1 VRRQVRQTDDA
12 DSSHAVAHLQHRV
25 PLIGKADTFRHC
37 DREVSMKSGNSSR
50 RDLSEDSNGADS
62 SDDDGDRR
70 PHDLGSTGDI
80 KHDRSKFRQR
90 SRDKAKWIKPEKFN
104 GHGSFETFLV
114 QFENCA
120 SYNRWSQ
127 ADKLAHLRWSLT
139 GSAAQLLW
147 GSEDLSYDELLN
159 KLKKLFSGKGMEEK
173 FQSELRCRRR
183 NRGES
188 LRELAQDI
196 QRLMILAYPGEQSS
210 LSEQLARDAFL
221 SALAD
226 PEFELKIREREPTNL
241 DDPLRIAQRYEV
253 FSFSTAAGER
263 QAAEIYSADE
273 SSSETTKSAVQ
284 TEDGKRYVE
293 LNGSSKR
300 RDLKNGDSGWKE
312 EIIQRLAVKQQ

>member
-1 VRRQVRQTDDA
+1 
-12 DSSHAVAHLQHRV
+12 
-25 PLIGKADTFRHC
+25 
-37 DREVSMKSGNSSR
+37 M
-50 RDLSEDSNGADS
+50 
-62 SDDDGDRR
+62 
-70 PHDLGSTGDI
+70 
-80 KHDRSKFRQR
+80 
-90 SRDKAKWIKPEKFN
+90 
-104 GHGSFETFLV
+104 V

-127 ADKLAHLRWSLT
+127 ADKVAHLRWSLT

-147 GSEDLSYDELLN
+147 GSEDLSYEELLN
-159 KLKKLFSGKGMEEK
+159 KLKKRFSGKGMEEK

-210 LSEQLARDAFL
+210 LSEHLARDAFL
-221 SALAD
+221 LALAD

-241 DDPLRIAQRYEV
+241 DDALRIAQRYEV
-253 FSFSTAAGER
+253 FKSAVDSSVSIR
-263 QAAEIYSADE
+263 PRVNRHAAEIDSADE